1 MEVIAIQ
8 KSSFEKLFKAIQ
20 ELLISTQTSTA
31 KYSAVLG
38 KEKWLDNQEVCL
50 MLGISKRT
58 LQTYTQKKLLPCSKI
73 SRKNYY
79 RYADVQALL
88 TTLKTNKQ

>member
-8 KSSFEKLFKAIQ
+8 KSSLENANKTLR
-20 ELLISTQTSTA
+20 ELTLSVQHATA
-31 KYSAVLG
+31 KYRAVFS

-50 MLGISKRT
+50 MLAISKRT
-58 LQTYTQKKLLPCSKI
+58 LQTYTQKKLLPCSKL

-88 TTLKTNKQ
+88 IQLKTTEQ